1 MPAALHWSKVKSS
14 KDGGSRF
21 CLTHSRSA
29 LPVSMCSDNT
39 RVTEAGPHVCLWR
52 RRGRPVRKWT
62 RTPPAFNSFEEPLMD
77 KPLLNG
83 NFLPQDTSVTR
94 FFTLFGQQGSVL
106 TKRAPVPFAACP
118 CTLPC
123 LHFHLSQ
130 SRQHHCP
137 HWYCSPTH
145 HPWVTRS
152 HVTLV
157 MNKYVGKKKKEEAW
171 LRY

>member
-21 CLTHSRSA
+21 CLTHSRST

-77 KPLLNG
+77 KPPLNG

-94 FFTLFGQQGSVL
+94 FFTLFGQQGSI
-106 TKRAPVPFAACP
+106 
-118 CTLPC
+118 
-123 LHFHLSQ
+123 
-130 SRQHHCP
+130 
-137 HWYCSPTH
+137 CSPVWDWGKGGEP
-145 HPWVTRS
+145 PWEIYVYDNNTLFATPALRS
-152 HVTLV
+152 
-157 MNKYVGKKKKEEAW
+157 A
-171 LRY
+171 